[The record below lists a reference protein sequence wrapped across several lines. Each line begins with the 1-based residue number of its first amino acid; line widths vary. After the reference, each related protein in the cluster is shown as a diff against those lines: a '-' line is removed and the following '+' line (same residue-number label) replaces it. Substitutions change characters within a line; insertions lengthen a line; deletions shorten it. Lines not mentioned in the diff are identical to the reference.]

1 MRILSGIQP
10 SGTLHLG
17 NYFGMMRPAIQMQ
30 GQNGMEMFYFIAD
43 YHALTSVRDP
53 AILRENVR
61 KVVLDFLA
69 CGLNPEKT
77 CFFLQSAIPAVTEL
91 AWILGTL
98 TPVGLLERCHSYK
111 EKKARK
117 LPSSH
122 GLLSYPVLM
131 AADILLY
138 DSDLVL
144 AGKDQKQHLEVARDI
159 TVKFNEAY
167 GSVLRLPAPYAQE
180 GTAMIPG
187 IDGAKMSKS
196 YGNTIE
202 IFLAEEVL
210 RKRIM
215 EIQTDSTPIDQPK
228 PTAGSIVLSLY
239 KLVASPSDYQQMLD
253 EHIHGGVGYSASK
266 ERLFEAVRLFFEPI
280 RKRREELIT
289 YPEVVD
295 QVLKKG
301 AIHAHAVANGVI
313 ERVRSAIGLRDKQL
327 RPSSREEI

>member
-10 SGTLHLG
+10 SGALHLG

-30 GQNGMEMFYFIAD
+30 GQSRMETFYFIAD

-53 AILRENVR
+53 VVLRENVR
-61 KVVLDFLA
+61 KVVWDFLA
-69 CGLNPEKT
+69 CGLSPEKT
-77 CFFLQSAIPAVTEL
+77 CLFLQSAIPTVTEL

-98 TPVGLLERCHSYK
+98 IPVGLLERCHAYK
-111 EKKARK
+111 EKKAHK

-122 GLLSYPVLM
+122 GLFSYPVLM
-131 AADILLY
+131 TADILLY

-144 AGKDQKQHLEVARDI
+144 VGKDQKQHLEVARDI
-159 TVKFNEAY
+159 AIKFNKVY
-167 GSVLRLPAPYAQE
+167 GSVLRLPEPLIQE

-187 IDGAKMSKS
+187 IDGSKMSKG

-215 EIQTDSTPIDQPK
+215 EIQTDSTPVDQPK
-228 PTAGSIVLSLY
+228 STSGSTILSLY
-239 KLVASPSDYQQMLD
+239 RLVASSSDYQQMLN
-253 EHIHGGVGYSASK
+253 EHVHGGTGYSAFK
-266 ERLFEAVRLFFEPI
+266 ERLFEAVWLFFKPM
-280 RKRREELIT
+280 RRRREELVT
-289 YPEVVD
+289 SPEVVD

-301 AIHAHAVANGVI
+301 AIRAHTIASEVI
-313 ERVRSAIGLRDKQL
+313 ERVRSAVGLR
-327 RPSSREEI
+327 

>member
-10 SGTLHLG
+10 SGTPHLG

-30 GQNGMEMFYFIAD
+30 EQNGMEMLYFIAD

-53 AILRENVR
+53 VILRGNVR
-61 KVVLDFLA
+61 KMALDFLA

-91 AWILGTL
+91 TWILGTL

-159 TVKFNEAY
+159 AVKFNEAY
-167 GSVLRLPAPYAQE
+167 GSVLRLPAPHIQE
-180 GTAMIPG
+180 GMAMIPG
-187 IDGAKMSKS
+187 QDGAKMSKS

-202 IFLAEEVL
+202 IFLAEEIL

-215 EIQTDSTPIDQPK
+215 EIQTDSTPTDRPK
-228 PTAGSIVLSLY
+228 PTAGSTILSLY
-239 KLVASPSDYQQMLD
+239 RLVASPSDYQQMLD
-253 EHIHGGVGYSASK
+253 EHIHGGVGYSTFK
-266 ERLFEAVRLFFEPI
+266 ERLFEAVWLFFKPL
-280 RKRREELIT
+280 RKRREELT
-289 YPEVVD
+289 TCPEVVD

-301 AIHAHAVANGVI
+301 STHAHAIANRVI
-313 ERVRSAIGLRDKQL
+313 ERVRSAIGLR
-327 RPSSREEI
+327 

>member
-17 NYFGMMRPAIQMQ
+17 NYFGMMQPVIQMQ
-30 GQNGMEMFYFIAD
+30 GQNGMEMFCFIAD
-43 YHALTSVRDP
+43 YHALTSIRNPEV
-53 AILRENVR
+53 LRENVR

-69 CGLNPEKT
+69 CGLSPEKT

-91 AWILGTL
+91 TWILGTL
-98 TPVGLLERCHSYK
+98 TPVGLLERCHAYK
-111 EKKARK
+111 EKKAHR

-159 TVKFNEAY
+159 AVKFNEAY
-167 GSVLRLPAPYAQE
+167 GSVLRLPEPYVRE
-180 GTAMIPG
+180 GTVVIPG
-187 IDGAKMSKS
+187 TDGAKMSKG

-202 IFLAEEVL
+202 IFSAEEVL

-215 EIQTDSTPIDQPK
+215 GIQTDSTPVDQPK
-228 PTAGSIVLSLY
+228 PTAGSAILSLY
-239 KLVASPSDYQQMLD
+239 KLVARSPDYQQMLN
-253 EHIHGGVGYSASK
+253 EHIHGGTGYSAFK
-266 ERLFEAVRLFFEPI
+266 ERLFEAVWLFFKPI
-280 RKRREELIT
+280 RERREELIAF
-289 YPEVVD
+289 PEVAD

-301 AIHAHAVANGVI
+301 AIRAHAIANRI
-313 ERVRSAIGLRDKQL
+313 MERVRSAIGLR
-327 RPSSREEI
+327 